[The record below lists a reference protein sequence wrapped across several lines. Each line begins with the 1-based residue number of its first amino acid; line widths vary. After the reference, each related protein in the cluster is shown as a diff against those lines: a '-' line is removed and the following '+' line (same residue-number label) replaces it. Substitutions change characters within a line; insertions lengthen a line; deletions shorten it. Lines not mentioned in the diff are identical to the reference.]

1 MHFTHFSW
9 YPFSSSARQVDIKDI
24 VAKVKLV
31 HSHLKNKEHFIYWK
45 TSGTII
51 VTISHLIERRGSS
64 YESLSTHLNAYTPI
78 NREMIFFCGWEM
90 ILNNTTMSIG
100 FYRQIITHVCKHDNV
115 WNCWSKTVAR
125 CALCFFWI
133 KDKLVPVSAK
143 ELWEFLGS
151 IT

>member
-24 VAKVKLV
+24 VANVKLV

-78 NREMIFFCGWEM
+78 NWEMIFFVDEKWSSTTPLCQLGSTAKSLPM
-90 ILNNTTMSIG
+90 FVNTIMSEIVEVK
-100 FYRQIITHVCKHDNV
+100 QWHA
-115 WNCWSKTVAR
+115 AR
-125 CALCFFWI
+125 CVFWI